1 MTALD
6 PTVPLLQELIRSR
19 CVNDG
24 APDSGAES
32 RNADILED
40 FLRGGGLELE
50 RAGELPGRDSV
61 ITRIESS
68 DPTAP
73 TLLLMGHTDVVPV
86 SPDGWSRDPFGGDL
100 VDGWVWGR
108 GAIDMLNLTAG
119 MAVATRR
126 LADSGWRPRGTLIF
140 LGVADEEAGGSHG
153 AGWLVDQRRDHVRA
167 DYVITESGG
176 VPVDTA
182 AGQRL
187 WVTVGEKGT
196 AWSTLIVH
204 GTPGHGSRPHGADNA
219 LVKAAQVVSR
229 LAQSRGTV
237 RIDDFW
243 RRFVEGM
250 AFPEDLAAALVDPDR
265 VDEAIERLPAGM
277 ASRAHASTRMTV
289 SPTVCHGGS
298 KTNVI
303 PDRVEL
309 QIDVRTLP
317 QQSRATL
324 ERHLD
329 EVLGELR
336 PSVELRVTH
345 EAAASISPVDTPL
358 WEAIVSASRRLMPEA
373 TCVPALT
380 TGGTD
385 ARFFRE
391 IGVPAYG
398 WGLYSRRISVDQWSA
413 MFHGND
419 ERVDVQSLELTAA
432 VYEHVARELLS

>member
-1 MTALD
+1 MAVVD
-6 PTVPLLQELIRSR
+6 PTVPLLQSLIRSR

-24 APDSGAES
+24 TLTSGEES
-32 RNADILED
+32 RNADVLED
-40 FLRGGGLELE
+40 FLHGGGLELQ
-50 RAGELPGRDSV
+50 RSGELPGRESV
-61 ITRIESS
+61 ITRIEGS
-68 DPTAP
+68 DSTAP

-86 SPDGWSRDPFGGDL
+86 SADGWTRDPFGGEL

-140 LGVADEEAGGSHG
+140 LGVADEEAGGDHG
-153 AGWLVDQRRDHVRA
+153 AGWLVEHQRDLVDA
-167 DYVITESGG
+167 DFVITESGG
-176 VPVDTA
+176 VPVPTPS
-182 AGQRL
+182 GQRL

-196 AWSTLIVH
+196 AWSTLVVR

-219 LVKAAQVVSR
+219 LIKAAEVVRR
-229 LAQSRGTV
+229 LAQARGPV
-237 RIDDFW
+237 VIGDFW
-243 RRFVEGM
+243 RRFVAGM
-250 AFPEDLAAALVDPDR
+250 GFPEDLQGALVDPDR
-265 VDEAIERLPAGM
+265 IDEALERLPAGM

-289 SPTVCHGGS
+289 APTVCHGGS

-317 QQSRATL
+317 TQSSDTL
-324 ERHLD
+324 RQHLA
-329 EVLGELR
+329 EVLGELNEF
-336 PSVELRVTH
+336 VELRVTH

-358 WEAIVSASRRLMPEA
+358 WDAIVRASHRLMPEA

-385 ARFFRE
+385 ARVFRE
-391 IGVPAYG
+391 IGIPAYG
-398 WGLYSRRISVDQWSA
+398 WGLYSHRVSVDHWSA

-419 ERVDVQSLELTAA
+419 ERVDVESLELTAA

>member
-1 MTALD
+1 MSA
-6 PTVPLLQELIRSR
+6 PHPVPLLQDLIRSR

-24 APDSGAES
+24 TPGSGQES
-32 RNADILED
+32 RNADVLED
-40 FLRGGGLELE
+40 LLHGGGLETV
-50 RAGELPGRDSV
+50 RAGELSGRDSV
-61 ITRIESS
+61 ITRIEGS

-86 SPDGWSRDPFGGDL
+86 NCDGWSRDPFAGDL

-140 LGVADEEAGGSHG
+140 LGVADEEAGGDHG
-153 AGWLVDQRRDHVRA
+153 AGWLVNHRRDLVDA
-167 DYVITESGG
+167 DFVITESGG
-176 VPVDTA
+176 VPVETA
-182 AGQRL
+182 AGTRL

-196 AWSTLIVH
+196 CWSRLVIH

-219 LVKAAQVVSR
+219 LVTAAEVIRR
-229 LAQSRGTV
+229 LALARSPV
-237 RIDDFW
+237 RLDDVW
-243 RRFVEGM
+243 RRFVDGM
-250 AFPEDLAAALVDPDR
+250 AFPDEVAAALVDPQR
-265 VDEAIERLPAGM
+265 IDEAIERLPGAVG
-277 ASRAHASTRMTV
+277 ARVHALTRMTV
-289 SPTVCHGGS
+289 APTVCHGGT

-303 PDRVEL
+303 PDHVEID
-309 QIDVRTLP
+309 IDVRTLP
-317 QQSRATL
+317 EQSRATL

-336 PSVELRVTH
+336 SRVDLQVTH
-345 EAAASISPVDTPL
+345 EAPATISRIDTPL
-358 WEAIVSASRRLMPEA
+358 WEAIVRASARLAPEA
-373 TCVPALT
+373 VCVPAVT

-398 WGLYSRRISVDQWSA
+398 WGLYSRRITIDHWQA

-419 ERVDVQSLELTAA
+419 ERVDTGSLELTADM
-432 VYEHVARELLS
+432 YEHVARELLS